1 VLRVGISGDYAPFST
16 RDAAGAASGFDV
28 EIAESLARDLGAELR
43 WVGFRWPELS
53 RQVHA
58 GELDVAMGG
67 VSWQPARAVFGYMTR
82 AVARGGPCVLGDA
95 EAPLI
100 AVNRGGVLESWARG
114 FFAGR
119 ELVTVEDNMSLPVL
133 LAERRVGAIVTDSFE
148 LSSFQRPGWAVRCE
162 PARTR
167 KVYWVAPAAAVEL
180 GPRIDQWLR
189 DNNPRLEA
197 AARRW
202 FGQSQRLDASTH
214 LVDLLARRLEFM
226 PLVGALK
233 KSRNLPIE
241 DLPRERNV
249 IASVRQKA
257 ASLGLPEQ
265 PVAEL
270 FALQIELS
278 KAIQRRQSQP
288 SSLELATQIRPALDQ
303 LGDRILLALVEAR
316 STGLLTRLEP
326 AELEL
331 LSPWLETSEREALAA
346 RLRALGPS

>member
-1 VLRVGISGDYAPFST
+1 
-16 RDAAGAASGFDV
+16 
-28 EIAESLARDLGAELR
+28 
-43 WVGFRWPELS
+43 
-53 RQVHA
+53 
-58 GELDVAMGG
+58 
-67 VSWQPARAVFGYMTR
+67 
-82 AVARGGPCVLGDA
+82 
-95 EAPLI
+95 
-100 AVNRGGVLESWARG
+100 
-114 FFAGR
+114 
-119 ELVTVEDNMSLPVL
+119 
-133 LAERRVGAIVTDSFE
+133 
-148 LSSFQRPGWAVRCE
+148 
-162 PARTR
+162 
-167 KVYWVAPAAAVEL
+167 
-180 GPRIDQWLR
+180 
-189 DNNPRLEA
+189 
-197 AARRW
+197 
-202 FGQSQRLDASTH
+202 
-214 LVDLLARRLEFM
+214 
-226 PLVGALK
+226 
-233 KSRNLPIE
+233 
-241 DLPRERNV
+241 V